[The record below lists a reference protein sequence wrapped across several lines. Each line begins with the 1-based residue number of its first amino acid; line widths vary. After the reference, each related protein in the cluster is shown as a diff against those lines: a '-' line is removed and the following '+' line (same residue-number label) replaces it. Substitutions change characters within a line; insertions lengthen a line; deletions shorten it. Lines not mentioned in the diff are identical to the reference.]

1 MAPLS
6 SQSGPLE
13 SPPHGPFAYAPRL
26 TISLALAIFIM
37 VLEVVGG
44 LLSNSLALLGDAGH
58 VFADVLAITLS
69 LAAMRIAARP
79 HTPSLTFGY
88 HRAEILAALINAI
101 ALIVIT
107 GFIFYEAYLRL
118 SQPPLVKTPILL
130 PIAVIGLVANS
141 GMIVLLRKGSRRSLN
156 LRGVYLHV
164 LGDSISSVGVVIGA
178 AIIAA
183 TSYYVVDPI
192 VGTLI
197 GVLIL
202 RSSLILSRDSINI
215 LLEGVPR
222 HLKITKIAEAIK
234 EVDGVRQ
241 VHDLHVWT
249 ITSGLYA
256 LSGHIVVDDRTIRQA
271 SQIVK
276 SVESRLKE
284 RFNIGHSTIQVEPE
298 EVTEIR
304 KEA

>member
-1 MAPLS
+1 
-6 SQSGPLE
+6 
-13 SPPHGPFAYAPRL
+13 
-26 TISLALAIFIM
+26 M
-37 VLEVVGG
+37 VLEIVGG

-69 LAAMRIAARP
+69 LAAMRIAVRP

-88 HRAEILAALINAI
+88 HRAEILAALLNAI

-118 SQPPLVKTPILL
+118 SQPPPVKTPILL

-202 RSSLILSRDSINI
+202 RSALILSRDSINI

-222 HLKITKIAEAIK
+222 HLKIKEIAEAIREVSGVK
-234 EVDGVRQ
+234 E
-241 VHDLHVWT
+241 VHDLHVWA

-256 LSGHIVVDDRTIRQA
+256 LSGHIVVEDQSIKQA
-271 SQIVK
+271 SEIAK
-276 SVESRLKE
+276 LVESRLKE
-284 RFNIGHSTIQVEPE
+284 RFNIAHSTIQLEPQ

-304 KEA
+304 KGV